1 MNLNNIPQ
9 PEVKELPFYFGWSE
23 WDKWTQEQ
31 DTGFLSLEPVEQEVM
46 RAKLS
51 ERSAFRAEVVL

>member
-1 MNLNNIPQ
+1 MNYALLPQ
-9 PEVKELPFYFGWSE
+9 PEARELPADLGWQP
-23 WDKWTQEQ
+23 WDMAVQEQ

>member
-1 MNLNNIPQ
+1 MNLHNIPQ
-9 PEVKELPFYFGWSE
+9 PEAVELRGDFAWFL
-23 WDKWTQEQ
+23 WDCAVQEQ

-51 ERSAFRAEVVL
+51 ERSAYRAEVVL

>member
-1 MNLNNIPQ
+1 MNYALLPQ
-9 PEVKELPFYFGWSE
+9 PEAVELRGEFAWFL
-23 WDKWTQEQ
+23 WDCAVQEQ

>member
-9 PEVKELPFYFGWSE
+9 PDARELPADLGWQL
-23 WDKWTQEQ
+23 WDMAVQEQ
-31 DTGFLSLEPVEQEVM
+31 DTGFLSLEPDEQEVM

>member
-9 PEVKELPFYFGWSE
+9 PEAVELRGDFAWFL
-23 WDKWTQEQ
+23 WDCAVQEQ
-31 DTGFLSLEPVEQEVM
+31 DTGFLSLEPDEQEVM